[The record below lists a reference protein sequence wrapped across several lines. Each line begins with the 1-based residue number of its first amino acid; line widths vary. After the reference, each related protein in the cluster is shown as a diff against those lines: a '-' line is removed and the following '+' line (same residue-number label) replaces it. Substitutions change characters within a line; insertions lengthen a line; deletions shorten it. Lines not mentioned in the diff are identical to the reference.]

1 MAWLTYLALAQQAI
15 TPGYFPKSY
24 EMATVRCEF
33 FGRSLPRLSAFESDW
48 YSGQL
53 RAAGEPSLLR
63 RAYAGRADSLR
74 FLWLR
79 SFDPAVIVR
88 IDGLGGDSPRLIA
101 VDLDGLGGDSPRLIA
116 VELDGLGGGEPGTVR
131 RRVMRPLTQVEAVDL
146 RRRLTVQNPFALPIG
161 ANPCDGGIDGS
172 QWIIERAA
180 GHRYKMVN
188 AWSPERGPIHAAG
201 IAMLRLT
208 GWKFTA
214 IY

>member
-24 EMATVRCEF
+24 ETATVRCEF
-33 FGRSLPRLSAFESDW
+33 FGRSLSRLSAFESDW

-63 RAYAGRADSLR
+63 RAHAGRADSLR

-88 IDGLGGDSPRLIA
+88 IDGLGSDR
-101 VDLDGLGGDSPRLIA
+101 PRLIA

-146 RRRLTVQNPFALPIG
+146 RRRLTVQNPLALPIG